1 MTNKEMRDKK
11 MNIRGYVKKGMI
23 FCTIGVLAMGMV
35 ACSSG
40 KKSSSSGTKAKS
52 QTESTKSNDSKSSSR
67 FPAARASTGST
78 HQQKQLGFRF
88 Q

>member
-52 QTESTKSNDSKSSSR
+52 QTESTKIQRQQEQFR
-67 FPAARASTGST
+67 FQQQEQYRIN